1 MSSTSLVERYRIL
14 LVLILVALILA
25 GGGLLFY
32 RQTVL
37 SGSGEIIISTPSAE
51 IRVYVEGEVTAP
63 GVYEL
68 NREALIADAVKA
80 AGGFSPEADRA
91 SVNLAATVR
100 DGERIHVYKAG
111 EIPQKININTAEL
124 WLLEA
129 LPGVGE
135 TLARRIID
143 YRASNGPFQE
153 IDEVMRVEGMGPKV
167 FELIKDKITVR

>member
-1 MSSTSLVERYRIL
+1 MSSTNLVERYRIL

-25 GGGLLFY
+25 GGGLLLY
-32 RQTVL
+32 RQTTL
-37 SGSGEIIISTPSAE
+37 SNSGEIIISTPSAE
-51 IRVYVEGEVTAP
+51 VRVYVEGEVTAP

-68 NREALIADAVKA
+68 NREALVVDAVEA
-80 AGGFSPEADRA
+80 AGGFAPEADCA

-100 DGERIHVYKAG
+100 DGEQIHVYRVG
-111 EIPQKININTAEL
+111 EIPQKVNINTAEP

-129 LPGVGE
+129 LPGIGE
-135 TLARRIID
+135 TLAQRIID
-143 YRASNGPFQE
+143 YRISNGHFQE

>member
-1 MSSTSLVERYRIL
+1 MSSTNLAERYRIL

-25 GGGLLFY
+25 GGGLLLY

-37 SGSGEIIISTPSAE
+37 SNSGGIIISPPSAE

-68 NREALIADAVKA
+68 NREALIADAVEA

-100 DGERIHVYKAG
+100 DGEHIHVYRAG

-129 LPGVGE
+129 LPGIGE
-135 TLARRIID
+135 TLAQRIID
-143 YRASNGPFQE
+143 YRTANGFFQE

-167 FELIKDKITVR
+167 FEPIKDKITVR

>member
-1 MSSTSLVERYRIL
+1 MNVAERYRIL

-25 GGGLLFY
+25 GGGLLLY
-32 RQTVL
+32 RQTTL
-37 SGSGEIIISTPSAE
+37 SGSGGVIISPPSAE
-51 IRVYVEGEVTAP
+51 IRVYVEGEVTNP

-68 NREALIADAVKA
+68 TGEALIADAVEA
-80 AGGFSPEADRA
+80 AGGFSSEADRA

-100 DGERIHVYKAG
+100 DGQRIHVYKAG

-129 LPGVGE
+129 LPGIGE

-143 YRASNGPFQE
+143 YRTSNGPFQE
-153 IDEVMRVEGMGPKV
+153 IDELMSVEGIGLKI
-167 FELIKDKITVR
+167 FEPIKDRITVR

>member
-1 MSSTSLVERYRIL
+1 MNLVERYRIL
-14 LVLILVALILA
+14 LILVLVALILA

-37 SGSGEIIISTPSAE
+37 SSSGEIIISTPSAE
-51 IRVYVEGEVTAP
+51 IWVYVEGEVAAP

-68 NREALIADAVKA
+68 DREAFIADAIEA
-80 AGGFSPEADRA
+80 AGGFSPQADHA

-100 DGERIHVYKAG
+100 DGEHIHVYRVG
-111 EIPQKININTAEL
+111 EIPQKVNINTAEL

-135 TLARRIID
+135 TLAQRIID
-143 YRASNGPFQE
+143 YRTSNGFFQE
-153 IDEVMRVEGMGPKV
+153 IDELKKVEGVGTKL
-167 FELIKDKITVR
+167 FGQIKDRITVR